1 MVTFGLVL
9 ALTLGPAKAVST
21 RTVAPATSSRVSL
34 AIDLTLAPSTSTSGP
49 SLDQLGALLADGIVV
64 GDLHFNVD
72 GQPSTPFLSPYLYAN
87 EIRPTR
93 VDVGTIAGSLM
104 ATVRTS
110 F

>member
-21 RTVAPATSSRVSL
+21 RSIAPEASSRVRLALDLSL
-34 AIDLTLAPSTSTSGP
+34 APPSGP
-49 SLDQLGALLADGIVV
+49 PAIDQIGAILSDGIVV

-93 VDVGTIAGSLM
+93 VDVGTLAGSLM

>member
-1 MVTFGLVL
+1 MATFGLIL

-21 RTVAPATSSRVSL
+21 RSIAPVSPSRVTLELDLSL
-34 AIDLTLAPSTSTSGP
+34 TAPRGPAAMDQIGAIL
-49 SLDQLGALLADGIVV
+49 QDGIVV

-72 GQPSTPFLSPYLYAN
+72 GQPSTPFLTPYLYAN

-93 VDVGTIAGSLM
+93 VDIETLAGSLM
-104 ATVRTS
+104 ATVRAS